1 MSPTGPGAWPPSGE
15 PPAAAPGAS
24 AIGSS
29 GIDSSGIEETGIDD
43 SGIDLDLA
51 FGCDG
56 DLARALVNQ
65 AGALADPLAGADF
78 WHERLSGWLDALQ
91 AELPEALQ
99 SQAYC
104 LGLQLVSDAS
114 IAALNQDWRGK
125 GGPTD
130 VLAFAAQDDDLEGAF
145 PMPLPTQ
152 LQGDGEAGE
161 DDDVEA
167 ERTDQGEAGGD
178 PGSGDEDEDE
188 DELDGDADEEAGEEA
203 GEEDSDDDGDQDWD
217 PAFDAL
223 ELGDIVISLDTA
235 ARQAPE
241 HGHSL
246 EQELLFLASHGL
258 LHLVGWDHPDDA
270 SLAAMLARQ
279 ERLLAAA
286 GPSLAP

>member
-1 MSPTGPGAWPPSGE
+1 MSPTGPGAWPPSAE
-15 PPAAAPGAS
+15 PPAAAPGAP
-24 AIGSS
+24 APG
-29 GIDSSGIEETGIDD
+29 GSGIEETGIDD
-43 SGIDLDLA
+43 SGTDLDLA

-56 DLARALVNQ
+56 DLAGALVNQ

-161 DDDVEA
+161 DDAFEA

-178 PGSGDEDEDE
+178 PGSGDE

-203 GEEDSDDDGDQDWD
+203 GEEDSGDDGDQDWD

-286 GPSLAP
+286 GASLAP

>member
-1 MSPTGPGAWPPSGE
+1 MSPTGPGAWPPSAE
-15 PPAAAPGAS
+15 PPAAAPGAP
-24 AIGSS
+24 APG
-29 GIDSSGIEETGIDD
+29 GSGIEETGIDD
-43 SGIDLDLA
+43 SGTDLDLA

-56 DLARALVNQ
+56 DLAGALVNQ

-152 LQGDGEAGE
+152 LQGDGEAGGDDAFE
-161 DDDVEA
+161 DDDVED
-167 ERTDQGEAGGD
+167 ERTDQGEASGD
-178 PGSGDEDEDE
+178 PGSGDEDE
-188 DELDGDADEEAGEEA
+188 LDGDADDEADEEAGEEA
-203 GEEDSDDDGDQDWD
+203 GEEDSGDDGDQDWD